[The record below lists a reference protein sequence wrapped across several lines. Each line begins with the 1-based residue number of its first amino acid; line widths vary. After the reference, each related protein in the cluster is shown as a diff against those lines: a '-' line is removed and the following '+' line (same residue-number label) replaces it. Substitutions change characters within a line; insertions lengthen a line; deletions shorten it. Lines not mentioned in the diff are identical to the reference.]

1 MGMGTVLI
9 KAAWRWRLPPHLHTW
24 PVMILRGL
32 VGWRLVCNK
41 ELHEPSKKDD
51 ASWLFL
57 DLWPDETS
65 GPRRKSAIRLTWH
78 GHGGRIPPLLG
89 GDAELM

>member
-9 KAAWRWRLPPHLHTW
+9 RSGVALALAAALHTW
-24 PVMILRGL
+24 RVMILRGL

-41 ELHEPSKKDD
+41 DLHEPSKKDD

-57 DLWPDETS
+57 DL
-65 GPRRKSAIRLTWH
+65 
-78 GHGGRIPPLLG
+78 
-89 GDAELM
+89 